1 MTFFKKF
8 FKKTNYNQITICN
21 YCDTDSTEEK
31 TKKCDDCSS
40 HICVECYAEHKLC
53 YNCNEKYDEW
63 ANSLQKVKIS
73 SLKEKKY
80 NTKEY
85 KYELDLSHTMI

>member
-1 MTFFKKF
+1 MC
-8 FKKTNYNQITICN
+8 YS
-21 YCDTDSTEEK
+21 CDQEYEK
-31 TKKCDDCSS
+31 
-40 HICVECYAEHKLC
+40 
-53 YNCNEKYDEW
+53 W